1 MGWLWNFIK
10 ISAICFIVIIFMN
23 QSFEYI
29 KQNFLKENYSDI
41 LNIQTQKYKDI
52 IDDLSKPDSNYNE
65 ENEDDNSE
73 SELLQFAMEECNK

>member
-10 ISAICFIVIIFMN
+10 ITAICFIVIIFMN

>member
-1 MGWLWNFIK
+1 MDWLWNFIK
-10 ISAICFIVIIFMN
+10 ITAICFIVIIFMN

-52 IDDLSKPDSNYNE
+52 IDDLSKLDSNYHE

>member
-1 MGWLWNFIK
+1 MDWLWNFIK
-10 ISAICFIVIIFMN
+10 ISAICFIVIVFMN

>member
-52 IDDLSKPDSNYNE
+52 IDDLSKPDSDYNE

>member
-10 ISAICFIVIIFMN
+10 ITAICFIVIIFMN

-52 IDDLSKPDSNYNE
+52 IDDLSKPDSNYHE

-73 SELLQFAMEECNK
+73 SELLQFAIEECNK